1 MKTIV
6 TLSSAIALSLSLGAA
21 ADNGNR
27 LAKFD
32 VNQDGSITMDEVQ
45 LVLNERFTT
54 ADSDGVRDFNRDGLD
69 SLHLEVQQQRA
80 AEHFAE
86 MDSNKDGSLSLAEFQ
101 ASQSLKYRFYR
112 GRKHRSTPEQRFSR
126 LDQDGDGLLSDTE
139 LARVSLRIFERWDSN
154 QDDVISAE
162 ELSQKPRFRHHRR

>member
-6 TLSSAIALSLSLGAA
+6 TLSSAIALSLSLGAV

-32 VNQDGSITMDEVQ
+32 VNQDGSITRDEVQ
-45 LVLNERFTT
+45 IVLNERFTT
-54 ADSDGVRDFNRDGLD
+54 ADTDGDGFLSLD
-69 SLHLEVQQQRA
+69 EMSAAYKQRKQQRA

-101 ASQSLKYRFYR
+101 ASQSLKFYR

-139 LARVSLRIFERWDSN
+139 LARVSLRIFGRWDSN